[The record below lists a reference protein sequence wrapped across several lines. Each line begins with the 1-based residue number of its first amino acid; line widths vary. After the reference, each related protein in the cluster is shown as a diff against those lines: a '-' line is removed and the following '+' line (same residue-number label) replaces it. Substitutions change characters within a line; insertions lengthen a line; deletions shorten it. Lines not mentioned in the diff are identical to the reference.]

1 MMKGTKPFIRPCS
14 RVMCAKGIIQARP
27 RMYTENRDTTAVGAT
42 LGRQA
47 GDRSDE
53 EVAEDVAEGR
63 EGPADV
69 RAGED
74 RDTHNAEEGVR
85 SDRDEASART
95 EGRAD
100 REGTQRA
107 ERDGHG
113 REGQRDRDAGEDD
126 HGDRASGHQGD
137 LAGDRAT
144 EAVGENTVL
153 TRGDGGSGQGGHTT
167 PFNRANSLSFN
178 N

>member
-1 MMKGTKPFIRPCS
+1 MREGDHPGQAQDVDGEEGHDGGRRHGSDATVGT
-14 RVMCAKGIIQARP
+14 A
-27 RMYTENRDTTAVGAT
+27 
-42 LGRQA
+42 LGCQA
-47 GDRSDE
+47 GNRGDE
-53 EVAEDVAEGR
+53 EVAEDVAEGG

-74 RDTHNAEEGVR
+74 RGAGDAKNRVR
-85 SDRDEASART
+85 RDGGEASART

-100 REGTQRA
+100 REGTQRT
-107 ERDGHG
+107 ERDRHG
-113 REGQRDRDAGEDD
+113 GEGQRDRDAGEDD
-126 HGDRASGHQGD
+126 HGDRAGCHQGD
-137 LAGDRAT
+137 LADNRAA
-144 EAVGENTVL
+144 EAVGKNAVL